1 MTIIVVLQYHG
12 YQKYRGDYN
21 MKYIALII
29 FILAMVLA
37 INWMRNDIDRIKQD
51 IIYNQLNSNYNLSL
65 LEV

>member
-1 MTIIVVLQYHG
+1 
-12 YQKYRGDYN
+12 

-37 INWMRNDIDRIKQD
+37 IKWMKHDIDRIEQQN
-51 IIYNQLNSNYNLSL
+51 IQYQLNTNYNMSL